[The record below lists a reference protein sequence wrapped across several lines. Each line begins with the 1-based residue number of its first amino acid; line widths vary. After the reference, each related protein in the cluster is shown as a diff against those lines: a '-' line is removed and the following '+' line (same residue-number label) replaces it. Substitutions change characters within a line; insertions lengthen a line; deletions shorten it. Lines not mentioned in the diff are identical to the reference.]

1 MAVISMKNVINA
13 VNDDT
18 EIEIYKGDQL
28 LAKGNWYHSQI
39 LKYGEEDVVEADW
52 DCLNN
57 KCKVKICGAKE
68 KTFYKF
74 CVGKI
79 CVNRTGP
86 YMSYRA
92 SANNALEY
100 ALQKIGQTK
109 MLFGMTQRKRLWK
122 IDYTVMSLYWVFTQ
136 GAFRN
141 LETRGTNMNRPEML
155 STTTVAQTRERY
167 RKNQKALGNI
177 IRLVTTGAFEECKEI
192 VGEDDLN
199 QMMTEILVQQEY
211 IREREKANWGWNR
224 DIVDFSE
231 DEDRI
236 A

>member
-57 KCKVKICGAKE
+57 KCKVKICGANE

-74 CVGKI
+74 CVGKV

-92 SANNALEY
+92 SANNCLGVRFAEDWTDKDVIWYDTEKEALEN
-100 ALQKIGQTK
+100 
-109 MLFGMTQRKRLWK
+109 RLHSNEFVLGFHTGCIPK
-122 IDYTVMSLYWVFTQ
+122 
-136 GAFRN
+136 FRD
-141 LETRGTNMNRPEML
+141 E
-155 STTTVAQTRERY
+155 
-167 RKNQKALGNI
+167 GN
-177 IRLVTTGAFEECKEI
+177 EHE
-192 VGEDDLN
+192 
-199 QMMTEILVQQEY
+199 
-211 IREREKANWGWNR
+211 
-224 DIVDFSE
+224 
-231 DEDRI
+231 
-236 A
+236 